1 MRRMDALPPEI
12 AEHLGEVRSLCEK
25 YSVKRLTLF
34 GSAVKG
40 TFDPAT
46 SDLDFA
52 VEFFPHP
59 DPLVRG
65 DQYFELLLALQ
76 GLFKRE
82 VDLVDVS
89 SIVNPYFVQ
98 VLEMTQRQVY
108 EAA

>member
-1 MRRMDALPPEI
+1 MRRMNALPREV
-12 AEHLGEVRSLCEK
+12 AERLDAVRALCEK

-40 TFDPAT
+40 TFDAER

-52 VEFFPHP
+52 VEFFPHE

-65 DQYFELLLALQ
+65 DRYWELLLALQ
-76 GLFKRE
+76 ETFGRE
-82 VDLVDVS
+82 IDLVVLS
-89 SIVNPYFVQ
+89 TISNPYFAQ
-98 VLEMTQRQVY
+98 VLELTQQPVY

>member
-1 MRRMDALPPEI
+1 MDALPAAI
-12 AEHLGEVRSLCEK
+12 AEHLPEVRALCEK
-25 YSVKRLTLF
+25 YNVKRLTLF

-40 TFDPAT
+40 NWDPET

-65 DQYFELLLALQ
+65 DRYWELLFALQ
-76 GLFKRE
+76 KLFGRH
-82 VDLVDVS
+82 VDLVTAT
-89 SIVNPYFVQ
+89 SIKNPYFIQ
-98 VLEMTQRQVY
+98 VLEMTQRSLY

>member
-1 MRRMDALPPEI
+1 MDALPPEI
-12 AEHLGEVRSLCEK
+12 AEHLDEVRTLCEK

-65 DQYFELLLALQ
+65 DRYWDLLFSLQ
-76 GLFKRE
+76 TLFARDI
-82 VDLVDVS
+82 DLVVLS
-89 SIVNPYFVQ
+89 SVKNPYFIQ
-98 VLEMTQRQVY
+98 VLEMTQRSVY